1 MKGAVLIIFLTWAIP
16 ATAADFPGS
25 EALTGSACIACHED
39 EAAAW
44 RDGPHG
50 AAADTDCLA
59 CHGPLHA
66 SAGSKARQSTSCV
79 DCHGGEKGVPAHS
92 YRTSKHG
99 VIATLEGAGWNW
111 SERLSDANYRAPT
124 CAYCH
129 MHDGTHGQMLSADV
143 LETSCLD
150 CHSPRYV
157 ETMFSAGRGSLT
169 IADLKLAEASAAI
182 GAAPEPEIAR
192 MLETM
197 RTKTLR
203 NLRLGV
209 GHQSPDY
216 QWWYGHA
223 ALDGDLL
230 RIKSALSRSAR
241 QGAVVEGQ

>member
-1 MKGAVLIIFLTWAIP
+1 MRGWVFLFLLIWGLP
-16 ATAADFPGS
+16 VAASELPG
-25 EALTGSACIACHED
+25 EGPLADPACIACHLETTT
-39 EAAAW
+39 AW
-44 RDGPHG
+44 RSGPHG
-50 AAADTDCLA
+50 TAPEAGCVA
-59 CHGPLHA
+59 CHGETHIA
-66 SAGSKARQSTSCV
+66 AGSRARRSKTCT
-79 DCHGGEKGVPAHS
+79 DCHGGKKGATARS

-99 VIATLEGAGWNW
+99 VIETLEGADWDW
-111 SERLSDANYRAPT
+111 SGRLADANYRAPT

-129 MHDGTHGQMLSADV
+129 MHDGAHGRMLSVEV

-157 ETMFSAGRGSLT
+157 ETLLAAGARM
-169 IADLKLAEASAAI
+169 IAIGDLKLAEAAAAT
-182 GAAPEPEIAR
+182 GAKPEPGIAR

-197 RTKTLR
+197 QTTTLR

-230 RIKSALSRSAR
+230 RIKSALSQRAR
-241 QGAVVEGQ
+241 R